1 VLTHSLTHSLTDL
14 LTRSLTDLLT
24 RSLTDLLTR
33 SLTHALVGSIPQS
46 GEDVYNIIHTLLVDG
61 DYDDADSG
69 FTGGV
74 DSDLDTE
81 FLDDELL
88 KASYSDNYCIQ
99 DETIPWYNQV
109 DFIIDGTHSLTL
121 LTHVLTHLLTHLPR
135 WTSTVRYL
143 SHESREWTWFK
154 HDCRFNKWKTYYTST
169 RYGCA

>member
-1 VLTHSLTHSLTDL
+1 VLTHSLTH
-14 LTRSLTDLLT
+14 
-24 RSLTDLLTR
+24 SLTDLLTR

-88 KASYSDNYCIQ
+88 KTSFSDNYCIQ

-121 LTHVLTHLLTHLPR
+121 LTHLLTYSLTYSLTCLGGPR
-135 WTSTVRYL
+135 PLDIYHMKAESGHGLSTIVDLTSGKPTILRKGMGV
-143 SHESREWTWFK
+143 HNFDE
-154 HDCRFNKWKTYYTST
+154 
-169 RYGCA
+169 